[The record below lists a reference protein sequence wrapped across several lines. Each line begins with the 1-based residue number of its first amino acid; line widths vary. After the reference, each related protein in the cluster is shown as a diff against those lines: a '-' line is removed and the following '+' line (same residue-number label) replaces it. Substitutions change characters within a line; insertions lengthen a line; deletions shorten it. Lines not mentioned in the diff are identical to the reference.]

1 VTEQLQAALL
11 SRVVIEQAKGMLA
24 EYLKMTVDDAFRLL
38 RSYARDHNLKLSDVA
53 RDVVD
58 RKIPSTAL
66 IT

>member
-1 VTEQLQAALL
+1 
-11 SRVVIEQAKGMLA
+11 MLA
-24 EYLKMTVDDAFRLL
+24 EYLKMSVDNAFRLL
-38 RSYARDHNLKLSDVA
+38 RSYTRDHDRKLSDVA